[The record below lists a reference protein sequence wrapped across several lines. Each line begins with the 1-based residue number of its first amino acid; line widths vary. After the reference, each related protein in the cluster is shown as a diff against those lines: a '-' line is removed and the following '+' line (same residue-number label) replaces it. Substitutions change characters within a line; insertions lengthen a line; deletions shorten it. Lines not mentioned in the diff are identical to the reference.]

1 MKVPAI
7 KYILLFLAQAAL
19 WNYCNFSQYLLIAF
33 LPAMVLCLP
42 LSRGPVYTMAIA
54 FVTGLAM
61 DFLVTGQLG
70 LTSLALVP
78 VALLRRP
85 VIALVFGSELF
96 ARGEELSFH
105 RQGWLKFVPCVLLL
119 TAVFLL
125 VFVWADSAG
134 TRPLWFNALKF
145 GLSLVA
151 SSALGVFVAYLMLEE
166 SGERWK

>member
-7 KYILLFLAQAAL
+7 KYVLLFLAQAAL
-19 WNYCNFSQYLLIAF
+19 WNYGNFSQYLLIVF

-85 VIALVFGSELF
+85 VIALAFGSELF
-96 ARGEELSFH
+96 ARGEDLSFH

-125 VFVWADSAG
+125 VFLWADSAG

-145 GLSLVA
+145 GVSLVV

-166 SGERWK
+166 SAERWK

>member
-1 MKVPAI
+1 MKTTTI
-7 KYILLFLAQAAL
+7 KYILLFVAQAAL
-19 WNYCNFSQYLLIAF
+19 WNYFNFTQYLLLVF
-33 LPAMVLCLP
+33 LPVMILCLP
-42 LSRGPVYTMAIA
+42 TARGPVYLMAVA

-85 VIALVFGSELF
+85 IIQLVFGSELF
-96 ARGEELSFH
+96 ARGEDLSFH
-105 RQGWLKFVPCVLLL
+105 RQGWRKFMLSVLLV

-125 VFVWADSAG
+125 VFLWADSAG

-145 GLSLVA
+145 ALSLVA
-151 SSALGVFVAYLMLEE
+151 SSAVGVFVAYLMLAE

>member
-125 VFVWADSAG
+125 VYVWADSAG

>member
-1 MKVPAI
+1 MKAFTI

-19 WNYCNFSQYLLIAF
+19 WNYGNFSQYLLIVF
-33 LPAMVLCLP
+33 LPAMILCLP
-42 LSRGPVYTMAIA
+42 ISRGPVYAMVVA
-54 FVTGLAM
+54 FVTGLMM

-70 LTSLALVP
+70 LTSLAFVP

-125 VFVWADSAG
+125 VYVWADSAG

>member
-1 MKVPAI
+1 MKVSSI

-19 WNYCNFSQYLLIAF
+19 WNYGNFSQYLLLVF
-33 LPAMVLCLP
+33 LPAMLLCLP
-42 LSRGPVYTMAIA
+42 ISRSPVHSMVVA
-54 FVTGLAM
+54 FVTGLLL

-85 VIALVFGSELF
+85 VIRLVFGSELF
-96 ARGEELSFH
+96 ARGEDLSFH
-105 RQGWLKFVPCVLLL
+105 RQGWQKFVLCVLML

-125 VFVWADSAG
+125 VFLWADGAG

-145 GLSLVA
+145 GVSLVA
-151 SSALGVFVAYLMLEE
+151 STALGVFVAYLMLEE